1 MLEDKGYSVEVPEMP
16 DTYHPKIDEWVNK
29 LKEVVGTPDKDTILV
44 GHSIGCQTIMRYL
57 ESVDEIGGVVFVA
70 GFFNLTKKSFESGE
84 EKEIAKPCLDENKD
98 GVVTEREARS
108 GTHVVMNPRKPI
120 GKLWLPARLHHPIA
134 LYEQRESLEWFM
146 EDNSRWKPLIRE
158 LIDLN
163 GDGRHSYYEIRDA
176 MYRMFPY

>member
-1 MLEDKGYSVEVPEMP
+1 MKRVIIVHGWYGYPHEGWFPWLKKVLEDKGYSVEVPEMP
-16 DTYHPKIDEWVNK
+16 DTDHPKIDEWV
-29 LKEVVGTPDKDTILV
+29 
-44 GHSIGCQTIMRYL
+44 
-57 ESVDEIGGVVFVA
+57 
-70 GFFNLTKKSFESGE
+70 
-84 EKEIAKPCLDENKD
+84 NKD

-134 LYEQRESLEWFM
+134 LYEQRENLEWFM

-163 GDGRHSYYEIRDA
+163 GDGRHSHYEIRDA
-176 MYRMFPY
+176 MYRMFPH

>member
-1 MLEDKGYSVEVPEMP
+1 MIKTLFAGVTISLGGLYSC
-16 DTYHPKIDEWVNK
+16 HA
-29 LKEVVGTPDKDTILV
+29 
-44 GHSIGCQTIMRYL
+44 SIGPTPAYSSHGAVAFTKEADKVVKDAWREL
-57 ESVDEIGGVVFVA
+57 FSLGAERTFRAFDE
-70 GFFNLTKKSFESGE
+70 LSD
-84 EKEIAKPCLDENKD
+84 CLDENKD